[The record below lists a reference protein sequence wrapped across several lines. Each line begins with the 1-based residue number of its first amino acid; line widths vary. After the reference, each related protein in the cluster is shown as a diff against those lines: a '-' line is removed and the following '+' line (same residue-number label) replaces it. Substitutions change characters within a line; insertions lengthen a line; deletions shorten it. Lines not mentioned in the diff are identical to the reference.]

1 VRAGLAAGIVVCF
14 AAPAGAFE
22 YFDGRLQVHGFFEE
36 QIRGLADDFELSD
49 DLDLAQWYHVLN
61 AEVEY
66 DFAPDGWGPFDILS
80 GFVRLEA
87 RYDCVWTHACG
98 MFSSADAFGNRAR
111 HLPGYKV
118 SGKRSGMSGAAFVGD
133 FFSGPFNRRNDTDR
147 YTEVRPAPA
156 TDERALAG
164 QPLVFPTIALQVPEN
179 HRRPAR
185 IDQIPG
191 FSGLFVVRGANQ
203 IFERGGDDPAYFYFS
218 NELRCKF
225 GVRETPGGE
234 NGVGFQI
241 IGPINPKCKVDNVGA
256 LRGKP
261 NPFLAEDLNPILPD
275 GMGGFAGGVGELPAR
290 VGAEIPQGFSSDPN
304 RSMGVY
310 YPSAGF
316 QDWRKNRDLDNPR
329 QDFSQAELAWNRG
342 DSQGWE
348 KELKEAYLD
357 MEFFDSQLWVRVGR
371 QSIVWGKTELFRTT
385 DQFNPVDLAL
395 ASLPSLEEAR
405 IALWSARAVWS
416 FYDVGPAEDVRFE
429 VAANFDR
436 FKPSDTGR
444 CGEPFTAL
452 VACNKTFALWLHGL
466 AGFALAGEDR
476 PDHPWQDIEGLEFGA
491 RLEFRMGR
499 FSFQVSDFYGY
510 EDLPYVDQIMYFERR
525 VDPETGRPVR
535 WGSRGSCVTGNEDA
549 CLPIRSALS
558 NGPADPN
565 HAPGTRDDGSLPA
578 GVSLIDP
585 ANRGTLLRNYG
596 SNMQLFTMICSTSI
610 GFSTLD
616 PTACGQSVF
625 NSLRPPSAGAPLPPL
640 PRDMAKTGLTI
651 AGLLGG
657 ALAGNPTAQAI
668 FAVTTGGVSA
678 PLVQLNVDPCDAYF
692 STGDGGCTN
701 GAFPDNPD
709 TPLDES
715 QVRLARTAS
724 LGLGGT
730 PPTLNTTLTDEQEA
744 LLGCGPFWGTD
755 CEADGIDLLNADAG
769 VIQQSWVGFEG
780 AYTDEYVASGFQH
793 WHLGNGEAQPGTVG
807 FAANGSSLPG
817 ARHHRGR
824 LLQLP
829 GTRSPFLQDG
839 VTPNPD
845 YNVNQDGSIAGLTIP
860 AQFGASAGQQL
871 LSEMAALS
879 FNAQALLVVNSSR
892 AAGATTSEKNE
903 FDATNAF
910 AFFDPDDPT
919 TLPFRGKC
927 SFLQPQ
933 YCSAVQSFFD
943 ITGVQRNTVRAG
955 GNRGFGRRD
964 FVWHS
969 GGEGVLRYTKR
980 NVLGF
985 SFDFAEDYTKSNWGA
1000 EMTWIA
1006 GQRFTNNDEFN
1017 GISESDT
1024 LNVTISVD
1032 RPTFINFLNQNRT
1045 FFFNSQW
1052 FFQYITNYKAGYPSN
1067 GPYNILGTFTVQT
1080 GYYQD
1085 RLLPGVTFV
1094 YDRRS
1099 NSGAA
1104 LPSVSYRFTE
1114 NFSGTIGMNFF
1125 WGRFQ
1130 TADMPVRGLATLGG
1144 ESGHLA
1150 YQEAVEN
1157 GLAVVR
1163 ERDELYLRLRYTF

>member
-1 VRAGLAAGIVVCF
+1 VRAWLAAGILVCF

-22 YFDGRLQVHGFFEE
+22 YFDGRLQIHGFFEE
-36 QIRGLADDFELSD
+36 QIRGLSDDFELSD

-61 AEVEY
+61 AEIEY

-80 GFVRLEA
+80 AFVRLEA
-87 RYDCVWTHACG
+87 RYDCVWTRACG
-98 MFSSADAFGNRAR
+98 MFPSADAFGNRAN

-118 SGKRSGMSGAAFVGD
+118 SGRRSGMSGAAFVGD
-133 FFSGPFNRRNDTDR
+133 FYSGPFNRRNDTDR
-147 YTEVRPAPA
+147 YTEVRPTPV
-156 TDERALAG
+156 TDARALAG
-164 QPLVFPTIALQVPEN
+164 QPVAFPTIALMTPEN

-191 FSGLFVVRGANQ
+191 FTGLFVVRGANQ
-203 IFERGGDDPAYFYFS
+203 VFERGGDDPAYFYFS

-241 IGPINPKCKVDNVGA
+241 IGPINPKCKVDEIGA

-261 NPFLAEDLNPILPD
+261 NPFLADDLNPIL
-275 GMGGFAGGVGELPAR
+275 GGVGGGGELPAR
-290 VGAEIPQGFSSDPN
+290 VAAEIAQGGPGDRTHSK
-304 RSMGVY
+304 GVF

-316 QDWRKNRDLDNPR
+316 EHWVRNKDLDDPR
-329 QDFSQAELAWNRG
+329 QDFSQSELAWNRG

-395 ASLPSLEEAR
+395 ASLPSLEESR

-429 VAANFDR
+429 VAANFDQY
-436 FKPSDTGR
+436 KPSDTGR

-476 PDHPWQDIEGLEFGA
+476 PDDPWVDIEGLEFGA
-491 RLEFRMGR
+491 RVEFRMGR
-499 FSFQVSDFYGY
+499 FSFQISDFYGY

-525 VDPETGRPVR
+525 VDAETGRPVR
-535 WGSRGSCVTGNEDA
+535 WGSRGSCITGFEEP
-549 CLPIRSALS
+549 CLPIRSNLS
-558 NGPADPN
+558 IGPTDPN
-565 HAPGTRDDGSLPA
+565 PNVDGSLPP
-578 GVSLIDP
+578 GVPLIDP
-585 ANRGTLLRNYG
+585 TNRGNLLENYG

-625 NSLRPPSAGAPLPPL
+625 NSLRPPSAGAPLPPFT
-640 PRDMAKTGLTI
+640 RDQAKSNLTI

-657 ALAGNPTAQAI
+657 ALAGNPGAQAI
-668 FAVTTGGVSA
+668 FAVTTGGVLA
-678 PLVQLNVDPCDAYF
+678 PLVQLNVDPCDGF
-692 STGDGGCTN
+692 LSDGQGGCTAIP
-701 GAFPDNPD
+701 G
-709 TPLDES
+709 
-715 QVRLARTAS
+715 RTAATA
-724 LGLGGT
+724 LGGA

-755 CEADGIDLLNADAG
+755 CVADGIDLLSAEAG
-769 VIQQSWVGFEG
+769 VIQQSWPGFEG
-780 AYTDEYVASGFQH
+780 AYTPEYVASGFQH
-793 WHLGNGEAQPGTVG
+793 WNLGNGEAQPGTVG
-807 FAANGSSLPG
+807 FFANGSSLPG
-817 ARHHRGR
+817 ARFHEGR
-824 LLQLP
+824 LVQLP
-829 GTRSPFLQDG
+829 GARGPTLPDG
-839 VTPNPD
+839 SPNPD
-845 YNVNQDGSIAGLTIP
+845 YNVNQDGSNAGLVIP
-860 AQFGASAGQQL
+860 AQFGPSAGQQFA
-871 LSEMAALS
+871 SEMAALS
-879 FNAQALLVVNSSR
+879 WNAAMLLVINSSR

-903 FDATNAF
+903 FDPSDAF

-919 TLPFRGKC
+919 TIDSLGKC

-933 YCSAVQSFFD
+933 YCSAMQSFMD

-955 GNRGFGRRD
+955 GNMGFGRRD

-969 GGEGVLRYTKR
+969 GGEGVLRYNKR

-1000 EMTWIA
+1000 EMTWIE
-1006 GQRFTNNDEFN
+1006 GQKFTDNDEFD
-1017 GISESDT
+1017 GITESDT
-1024 LNVTISVD
+1024 LNLTVSVD

-1045 FFFNSQW
+1045 FFFNSQV
-1052 FFQYITNYKAGYPSN
+1052 FFQYITNYNAGFPGN
-1067 GPYNILGTFTVQT
+1067 GPFNILGTFTIQT

-1114 NFSGTIGMNFF
+1114 NLSGTIGMNFF

-1130 TADMPVRGLATLGG
+1130 MTDMPIRGLATVGG
-1144 ESGHLA
+1144 ESGRFA

-1163 ERDELYLRLRYTF
+1163 ERDEIYLRLRYTF